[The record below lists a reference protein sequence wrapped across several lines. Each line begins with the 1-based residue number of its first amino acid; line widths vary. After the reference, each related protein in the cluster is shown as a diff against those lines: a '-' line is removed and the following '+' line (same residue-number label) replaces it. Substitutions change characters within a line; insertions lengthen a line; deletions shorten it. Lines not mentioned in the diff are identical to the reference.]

1 MASIKRK
8 YNTKEIL
15 DNIYP
20 KISEALKKYEK
31 DWKKCLSMFIT
42 NRSDSL
48 FDTLPCDRIY
58 YTDHD
63 RDALFNGLKLNR
75 RELLQFLHKT
85 YYWDINPFKPSQAKD
100 ISSVVFLCIVR
111 YFFMKNDVKSLELA
125 MVYLTFSGKFYP
137 SIHYGSFPTVA
148 PSKYRHVMEYVLTHK
163 MSMKYGLKS
172 QGSVIGAIKDLN
184 QTWISAYKD
193 QMKSFYDEEA
203 VYLIQQLHN
212 RLKSFMKN
220 VAVLYYESY
229 ENKEYIS
236 FTKDDLGDADGNNF
250 HLADNDS
257 FRLQKFV
264 ENTMTR
270 INTSQVDL
278 KACRAA
284 EDGNVKKAEISA
296 IIETIIHN
304 QDNMNSVKELIT
316 LMIANYFAEN
326 EERDVVSIKFLSHS
340 IKPKPNT
347 KDPALIRMKEI
358 IGQLLDD
365 NSVGYRKR
373 KNRTATKLSYHRS
386 LLIYLAMTIINA
398 NKK

>member
-8 YNTKEIL
+8 FNTKEIL

-20 KISEALKKYEK
+20 KVEEGLKKYEK
-31 DWKKCLSMFIT
+31 EWKKCLSNFIT
-42 NRSDSL
+42 YRSDSL
-48 FDTLPCDRIY
+48 FDTIPCDRLFY
-58 YTDHD
+58 LDSD
-63 RDALFNGLKLNR
+63 RDALFNALKLDR
-75 RELLQFLHKT
+75 RSLLLYLHKT

-111 YFFMKNDVKSLELA
+111 YFYMKNDVKSLELA
-125 MVYLTFSGKFYP
+125 MIYLTCSGKFYP
-137 SIHYGSFPTVA
+137 SIHYGSFPTVP

-163 MSMKYGLKS
+163 MSMKYDLKS
-172 QGSVIGAIKDLN
+172 KGSIINVIKALDE
-184 QTWISAYKD
+184 TWITAYKD
-193 QMKSFYDEEA
+193 LMKSFYDEEA

-236 FTKDDLGDADGNNF
+236 FTKDDLGNGEGDNF

-264 ENTMTR
+264 ENAMTR

-284 EDGNVKKAEISA
+284 EDGNVKKAEIAA

-304 QDNMNSVKELIT
+304 QDNMNVVKELIT
-316 LMIANYFAEN
+316 LMIATYFAET
-326 EERDVVSIKFLSHS
+326 EERDVVSIKFLSFA

-347 KDPALIRMKEI
+347 KDPSTLRMKEI
-358 IGQLLDD
+358 INQVLDD

-386 LLIYLAMTIINA
+386 LLIYLAMNIINA

>member
-20 KISEALKKYEK
+20 KIAEALKKYEK

-304 QDNMNSVKELIT
+304 QDNMN
-316 LMIANYFAEN
+316 
-326 EERDVVSIKFLSHS
+326 
-340 IKPKPNT
+340 
-347 KDPALIRMKEI
+347 
-358 IGQLLDD
+358 
-365 NSVGYRKR
+365 
-373 KNRTATKLSYHRS
+373 
-386 LLIYLAMTIINA
+386 
-398 NKK
+398 